1 MYSNS
6 QMNISSFKV
15 AAFYSFIKLTNLK
28 ELQEIFFE
36 FLQAKDIKGTV
47 PGVNEGN
54 LHNKMDTFKS
64 KAVKRRDEK
73 SFGTIASA
81 TKRYE
86 LLKKIIGSKKKHD
99 KPAIKK

>member
-1 MYSNS
+1 MAG
-6 QMNISSFKV
+6 I
-15 AAFYSFIKLTNLK
+15 
-28 ELQEIFFE
+28 
-36 FLQAKDIKGTV
+36 
-47 PGVNEGN
+47 NEGD

-64 KAVKRRDEK
+64 KAVKRRDDNAL
-73 SFGTIASA
+73 GTIASA

>member
-1 MYSNS
+1 
-6 QMNISSFKV
+6 
-15 AAFYSFIKLTNLK
+15 
-28 ELQEIFFE
+28 
-36 FLQAKDIKGTV
+36 
-47 PGVNEGN
+47 
-54 LHNKMDTFKS
+54 MDTFKS

-86 LLKKIIGSKKKHD
+86 LLKKLIGSKKKHD